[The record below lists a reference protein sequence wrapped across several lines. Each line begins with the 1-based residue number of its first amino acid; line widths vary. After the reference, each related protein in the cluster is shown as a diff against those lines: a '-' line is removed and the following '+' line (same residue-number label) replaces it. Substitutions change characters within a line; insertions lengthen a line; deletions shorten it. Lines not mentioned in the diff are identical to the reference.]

1 MTQAPAP
8 DQPTGLRAPDSGP
21 GAGGRG
27 AMPLWD
33 RTKFLLALTIAFFV
47 LVWSAMAEYE
57 GIMPFGDAVRVAAA
71 GRAGTIILALMGAE
85 VLRQIHFLISER
97 SPGYH
102 RFWTQKVFGGFERW
116 SRRRFSDWNRYRI
129 ARALKWLFWITVL
142 ALVLG
147 QILDVSPIAALFQA
161 PALLWSVLPYGLQL
175 AFGFF
180 FVIVQF
186 VGLFWFMSRG
196 GVETY
201 YPDDIKTRFS
211 DVWGQ
216 DHVVER
222 VKENIVFL
230 EKPDEI
236 EAKGGYVPSGLL
248 LWGPPGTG
256 KTLMAEAVAGET
268 GRPYVFVDPGAFIN
282 MFMGIGILKV
292 KSLFR
297 KLRKLALRYGGVIV
311 FFDEADSLGRR
322 GALAQQ
328 GPPGSAGFSAAAPG
342 APFRV
347 DGCHGFGYLSEHARA
362 ELTRQ
367 ALGPKAPEA
376 GRDRV
381 VMGGMGG
388 MGGGDQGTL
397 QALLTELSGLKKP
410 RGFLN
415 RYVRRLLG
423 MRPKPPPKYRI
434 LVMMATNM
442 PNSLDEAL
450 LRPGRID
457 RIYKVGYPSKAG
469 RVRTY
474 QGYFGKV
481 RHELTAE
488 QLDKLATITPYA
500 TGATIK
506 DLVNESLITAIRG
519 GREVITWADVMTAKR
534 LKQLGPPEDVEY
546 IERERHAVAVHEACH
561 AVTAYRTRQ
570 HLEIDLATIEKGAD
584 YLGMVSSIKP
594 EDQFTRWRS
603 EYEADI
609 MVSLASL
616 AGERMFFGEDNSSGV
631 SGDLESATMVTG
643 LMEAYWGMG
652 VGVASL
658 PALQQLGIRD
668 GKAAQRP
675 GGGDVQDAGGRG
687 DQLAPDTLAE
697 RIEYNLARMLR
708 KTEELLRENRRE
720 ILAVAHALEQH
731 KTLTGDD
738 VVAVI
743 EGRRGPLVDGTLY
756 TSEGFHEQIEAY
768 HEVAADAHRTHS
780 HVTTPLPRPRPA
792 ELPVAVI
799 AGRLVPYDEA
809 GPPTMT
815 PPSGAGLPG
824 NGTPV
829 PGNGA
834 GGVAGAESGNGARV
848 PEMRPPEGW
857 ASPTV
862 PYVSRPASPP
872 EQGESTAFAAQQ
884 APAARPVFHDPASA
898 AGAAPAGYPATG
910 QAGRPVPAG
919 YAEPAGGPE
928 FIPWSPDGDR
938 PGGEPQVPGAGQAP
952 APRPRSLR
960 PIAITLAAAAA
971 LALFVLA
978 GLAVF
983 GGGPGTG
990 EQDAA
995 MTSAGV
1001 VLGLLVLVALLA
1013 ACGTVAV
1020 VMVKAQQ
1027 AARAKAEEARDRSAE
1042 RAQLLA
1048 AAMDPETAMR
1058 LLGYDAR
1065 KGRPGPPGT

>member
-1 MTQAPAP
+1 MTHAPAP
-8 DQPTGLRAPDSGP
+8 EQPTGLRAPDSGP
-21 GAGGRG
+21 DSTTRRTMAF
-27 AMPLWD
+27 WD
-33 RTKFLLALTIAFFV
+33 RIKILLVLVLAFLV
-47 LVWSAMAEYE
+47 LVWHDMASFE
-57 GIMPFGDAVRVAAA
+57 GIMPFGDAARTIAAS
-71 GRAGTIILALMGAE
+71 RAGSIIMALMAAE
-85 VLRQIHFLISER
+85 LVRQFHFLMSER
-97 SPGYH
+97 SASYH
-102 RFWTQKVFGGFERW
+102 RFWTTKVFGGFDGW
-116 SRRRFSDWNRYRI
+116 TRRRFSDWNRYRI
-129 ARALKWLFWITVL
+129 ARAMKWLFWIALL

-147 QILDVSPIAALFQA
+147 QILDVSPALALFQA
-161 PALLWSVLPYGLQL
+161 PALLWQVLPYGLQL

-180 FVIVQF
+180 FVIIQF

-201 YPDDIKTRFS
+201 FPDDIKTRFS

-236 EAKGGYVPSGLL
+236 EDKGGYVPSGLL

-268 GRPYVFVDPGAFIN
+268 GRPYVFVDPGAFVN

-328 GPPGSAGFSAAAPG
+328 GPPGGGGYAVG
-342 APFRV
+342 APFRT
-347 DGCHGFGYLSEHARA
+347 DGCHGFTYLSDETRNV
-362 ELTRQ
+362 LTRH
-367 ALGPKAPEA
+367 ALGPVAPEP

-381 VMGGMGG
+381 VSPMGMMG
-388 MGGGDQGTL
+388 GGGDQGTL

-410 RGFLN
+410 RGFIN

-474 QGYFGKV
+474 QGYFDKV
-481 RHELTAE
+481 RHELTPE
-488 QLDKLATITPYA
+488 QMDKLATITPYA

-519 GREVITWADVMTAKR
+519 GREVITWADVTTAKR

-561 AVTAYRTRQ
+561 AVAAYRTRQ
-570 HLEIDLATIEKGAD
+570 HLEIDIATIEKGAD

-603 EYEADI
+603 EYESDI
-609 MVSLASL
+609 IVSLASL

-658 PALQQLGIRD
+658 AALQQLGIRD
-668 GKAAQRP
+668 GKAAPRP
-675 GGGDVQDAGGRG
+675 GGTGGIGYTQEPGGRR
-687 DQLAPDTLAE
+687 DHLTPDMLAE
-697 RIEYNLARMLR
+697 RIEFNLARILK
-708 KTEELLRENRRE
+708 KTEDLLKENRRE
-720 ILAVAHALEQH
+720 VLRVAHALEQH
-731 KTLTGDD
+731 KTLNGDD
-738 VVAVI
+738 VIAVI
-743 EGRRGPLVDGTLY
+743 EGTRGPLVDGSLY
-756 TSEGFHEQIEAY
+756 TSEEFDEELEAY
-768 HEVAADAHRTHS
+768 HEVAAAAHRTHS
-780 HVTTPLPRPRPA
+780 HVTSPLPRPRPA
-792 ELPVAVI
+792 RLPQPVI
-799 AGRLVPYDEA
+799 AGQVVPQPGPYGAPQPGPYGAPQSGLYGAPQPGPYGASQPGSYGVPQSGPYDHAPGSEVA
-809 GPPTMT
+809 DGPWFAP
-815 PPSGAGLPG
+815 PG
-824 NGTPV
+824 NGH
-829 PGNGA
+829 
-834 GGVAGAESGNGARV
+834 
-848 PEMRPPEGW
+848 
-857 ASPTV
+857 
-862 PYVSRPASPP
+862 
-872 EQGESTAFAAQQ
+872 
-884 APAARPVFHDPASA
+884 PAAVAPSA
-898 AGAAPAGYPATG
+898 N
-910 QAGRPVPAG
+910 
-919 YAEPAGGPE
+919 GGTSPE
-928 FIPWSPDGDR
+928 FIPWSPDR
-938 PGGEPQVPGAGQAP
+938 PPAVPADVIPPGAAAQPPPAPAPAVRRSRRPVLIALASAAALVVFVLLGLVLFAGGPVPGADGTAT
-952 APRPRSLR
+952 ASSTGG
-960 PIAITLAAAAA
+960 IVA
-971 LALFVLA
+971 LILVGVLLLA
-978 GLAVF
+978 G
-983 GGGPGTG
+983 
-990 EQDAA
+990 
-995 MTSAGV
+995 AGV
-1001 VLGLLVLVALLA
+1001 A
-1013 ACGTVAV
+1013 AIMIRG
-1020 VMVKAQQ
+1020 QQ
-1027 AARAKAEEARDRSAE
+1027 AGRIRAEQSRDRAVE

-1048 AAMDPETAMR
+1048 AAMEPETAMR
-1058 LLGYDAR
+1058 LLGYD
-1065 KGRPGPPGT
+1065 GRNGQNGA